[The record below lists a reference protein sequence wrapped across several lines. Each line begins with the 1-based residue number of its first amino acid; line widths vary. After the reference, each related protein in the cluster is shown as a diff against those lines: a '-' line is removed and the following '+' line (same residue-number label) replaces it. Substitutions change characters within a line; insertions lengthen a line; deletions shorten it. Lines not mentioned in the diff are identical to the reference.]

1 MVQGRILS
9 WPSKAEVKRC
19 GLPFRSN
26 VLGDSVDKDIHYE
39 STRQRKVMKYLR
51 ENYYH
56 CIEYSAA
63 YSYSQ
68 RFQEGADL
76 TRINTSNLIYTWKV
90 EMKKER

>member
-51 ENYYH
+51 ESCYH
-56 CIEYSAA
+56 RIEYSVAN
-63 YSYSQ
+63 
-68 RFQEGADL
+68 F
-76 TRINTSNLIYTWKV
+76 LIALMRK
-90 EMKKER
+90 